1 MKVEIWSDFVC
12 PFCYIGKRRFEA
24 ALQSFPNK
32 QDVEVVFR
40 SFELDPGAKRD
51 YGHDV
56 HDMLASKYGMS
67 REQAKGMNDN
77 VTAQAREVGL
87 TYNMDTAV
95 PTNTFD
101 AHRLAHFAG
110 RQGKMAEMTER
121 LFKAYFTDSLHLGD
135 RETLAKLAE
144 EVGLDR
150 EKAAAMLEGE
160 QFSQE
165 ARADEEEAM
174 RLGVRGVPFFVIDRK
189 YGVSGA
195 QPTEVFMSALQ
206 KAWEESRPPLTVL
219 NEAGGGTDD
228 AACADGVCAAPPN
241 RPESKR

>member
-1 MKVEIWSDFVC
+1 MKVEIWSDFGC

-24 ALQSFPNK
+24 ALQSFSNK

-40 SFELDPGAKRD
+40 SFELDPGAKKD

-56 HDMLASKYGMS
+56 HDLLASKYGMS
-67 REQAKGMNDN
+67 RDQAKGMNDN
-77 VTAQAREVGL
+77 VTAQAKEVGL
-87 TYNMDTAV
+87 TYNMDTVV
-95 PTNTFD
+95 PTNSFD

-110 RQGKMAEMTER
+110 RQGMMYEMTER
-121 LFKAYFTDSLHLGD
+121 LFKAYFTDSKHIGD
-135 RETLAKLAE
+135 RETLANLAE

-150 EKAAAMLEGE
+150 EQVAAMLEGE

-165 ARADEEEAM
+165 VRVDEEEAM

-195 QPTEVFMSALQ
+195 QPAEVFLGALE

-219 NEAGGGTDD
+219 NDASAAGSDD
-228 AACADGVCAAPPN
+228 AACADGVCAPSK
-241 RPESKR
+241 RPETK